1 MTYLKSNDL
10 FKLSAPE
17 SLFQRIPRPIVIA
30 DHLMTPDNL
39 GAMIRLADN
48 IGASE
53 MCFLGKE
60 DEHRMGRVRRAAAS
74 SRDNIKWYFC
84 EETDLR
90 KIVPEGKTIVA
101 IETADNATCIYD
113 TQLPENVAF
122 IVGSESHGLSNEL
135 LAQCDMVVYI
145 PVPGPTRSLNVSHA
159 AAVALFEWQRQMLKK
174 CGMMKCEAFDVVNA
188 ECRMAQSDAGL
199 RPHSAFNI
207 QHSAFSIQ
215 HSSLKKYKHLFFDLD
230 RTLWDFD
237 AAAEVAFERIY
248 DKYDLKSLGIP
259 NAHEFHEVYHPLNEQ
274 LWVLYR
280 ADQITKDDLNRT
292 RFLKPLEHYGIHD
305 IELADHLS
313 EDYVY
318 WSPRIVRLVPGT
330 MELLDYLKPK
340 YHLHLITNGFQ
351 EVQHTKLSGS
361 GLEPYFETLTVSE
374 EVGVKKP
381 NPEIF
386 YYALRK
392 AHATAEES
400 LVIGDEMAVDI
411 DGARA
416 AGIDQ
421 VFFNPSG
428 ESVEGERTYE
438 VRNLLEIKSII

>member
-10 FKLSAPE
+10 FEKLYPE
-17 SLFQRIPRPIVIA
+17 NLYQGVPRPILIA
-30 DHLMTPDNL
+30 DHLMTPDNI

-48 IGASE
+48 IGATE
-53 MCFLGKE
+53 ICILGKE
-60 DEHRMGRVRRAAAS
+60 EEHRLGKVRRAAAS
-74 SRDNIKWYFC
+74 SRDNIRWFFS
-84 EETDLR
+84 EETDLH
-90 KIVPEGKTIVA
+90 KIVPEGKKIVA

-113 TQLPENVAF
+113 TPLPKDVAF
-122 IVGSESHGLSNEL
+122 IVGSERHGISNAILS
-135 LAQCDMVVYI
+135 QCDMVVYI

-159 AAVALFEWQRQMLKK
+159 AAVALFEWQRQMK
-174 CGMMKCEAFDVVNA
+174 CGMLND
-188 ECRMAQSDAGL
+188 ECRIGAKPSIAS
-199 RPHSAFNI
+199 RHSAFRI
-207 QHSAFSIQ
+207 PHSE
-215 HSSLKKYKHLFFDLD
+215 LKKYKHIFFDLD

-248 DKYDLKSLGIP
+248 EKYNLKSYGIP
-259 NAHEFHEVYHPLNEQ
+259 NAHEFHEVYHPLNER
-274 LWVLYR
+274 LWELYR
-280 ADQITKDDLNRT
+280 ADKITKDYLNRT
-292 RFLKPLEHYGIHD
+292 RFVLPLEHYGIHD
-305 IELADHLS
+305 TTLADHLS

-330 MELLDYLKPK
+330 MDLLDYLKPK

-386 YYALRK
+386 IYALQK
-392 AHATAEES
+392 AHASIEES
-400 LVIGDEMAVDI
+400 LMIGDEMAVDI

-416 AGIDQ
+416 AGMDQ
-421 VFFNPSG
+421 LFFNPNK
-428 ESVEGERTYE
+428 ENVEGGRTFE
-438 VRNLLEIKSII
+438 VHRLIEIKDIL

>member
-10 FKLSAPE
+10 FADLAPE
-17 SLFQRIPRPIVIA
+17 SLFDRVPHPMVIA
-30 DHLMTPDNL
+30 DHLMTPDNI

-53 MCFLGKE
+53 VCFLGKE
-60 DEHRMGRVRRAAAS
+60 DEHRLGKVRRAAAS
-74 SRDNIKWYFC
+74 SRDNIRWYFS

-90 KIVPEGKTIVA
+90 KIVPEGKKIVA
-101 IETADNATCIYD
+101 IETSDNATCIYD
-113 TQLPENVAF
+113 TELPEDVAF
-122 IVGSESHGLSNEL
+122 IVGSERNGLSDEL

-159 AAVALFEWQRQMLKK
+159 ASVALFEWQRQMLT
-174 CGMMKCEAFDVVNA
+174 
-188 ECRMAQSDAGL
+188 
-199 RPHSAFNI
+199 HSA
-207 QHSAFSIQ
+207 
-215 HSSLKKYKHLFFDLD
+215 LKKYKHIFFDLD

-248 DKYDLKSLGIP
+248 EQYNLNSLGIP
-259 NAHEFHEVYHPLNEQ
+259 SAHEFHEVYHPLNER
-274 LWVLYR
+274 LWELYR
-280 ADQITKDDLNRT
+280 EDKITKADLNRT

-305 IELADHLS
+305 VKLADHLS

-330 MELLDYLKPK
+330 MELLEYLKPK
-340 YHLHLITNGFQ
+340 YHLHLITNGFE
-351 EVQHTKLSGS
+351 EVQDTKLTLSGMK
-361 GLEPYFETLTVSE
+361 PYFETLTVSE

-386 YYALRK
+386 QYALNK

-400 LVIGDEMAVDI
+400 LMIGDEMAVDI

-416 AGIDQ
+416 AGIDT
-421 VFFNPSG
+421 VLFNPKG
-428 ESVEGERTYE
+428 EKIEGERTFE
-438 VRNLLEIKSII
+438 VKDLREIKQIL

>member
-10 FKLSAPE
+10 FAEIAPE
-17 SLFQRIPRPIVIA
+17 NLFERIPHPIVIA
-30 DHLMTPDNL
+30 DHLMTPDNI

-53 MCFLGKE
+53 ICFLGKE
-60 DEHRMGRVRRAAAS
+60 DEHRLGKVRRAAAS
-74 SRDNIKWYFC
+74 SRDNIRWYFS
-84 EETDLR
+84 EESDLH
-90 KIVPEGKTIVA
+90 KIVPEGKKIVA
-101 IETADNATCIYD
+101 IETSDNATCIYD
-113 TQLPENVAF
+113 TQLPEDVAF
-122 IVGSESHGLSNEL
+122 IVGSERNGLSDEL

-159 AAVALFEWQRQMLKK
+159 AAVVLFEWQRQMK
-174 CGMMKCEAFDVVNA
+174 CRIMNA
-188 ECRMAQSDAGL
+188 ECRMSAKPSGASGHSAF
-199 RPHSAFNI
+199 RIPHSA
-207 QHSAFSIQ
+207 
-215 HSSLKKYKHLFFDLD
+215 LKYK
-230 RTLWDFD
+230 
-237 AAAEVAFERIY
+237 VAFERIY
-248 DKYDLKSLGIP
+248 EKYSLKSMGIP
-259 NAHEFHEVYHPLNEQ
+259 SAHEFHKVYHPLNER
-274 LWVLYR
+274 LWELYR
-280 ADQITKDDLNRT
+280 EDKITKADLNRT

-400 LVIGDEMAVDI
+400 IVIGDEMAVDI
-411 DGARA
+411 DGAKA

-421 VFFNPSG
+421 IFFNPKG
-428 ESVEGERTYE
+428 EKVKGERTYE
-438 VRNLLEIKSII
+438 VKSLLEIKQLL

>member
-1 MTYLKSNDL
+1 MAYLKSNDL
-10 FKLSAPE
+10 FGKLNPE
-17 SLFQRIPRPIVIA
+17 TLFEQVPRPIIIA
-30 DHLMTPDNL
+30 DHLMTPDNM
-39 GAMIRLADN
+39 GALIRLADN

-53 MCFLGKE
+53 ICFLGKE
-60 DEHRMGRVRRAAAS
+60 DEHRLGKVRRAAAS
-74 SRDNIKWYFC
+74 SRDNIRWYFS
-84 EETDLR
+84 EESNLR
-90 KIVPEGKTIVA
+90 NLVPKDKSIVA

-113 TQLPENVAF
+113 TQLPEDVAF
-122 IVGSESHGLSNEL
+122 IVGSESHGLSEEL

-159 AAVALFEWQRQMLKK
+159 AAVALFEWQRQMRNAE
-174 CGMMKCEAFDVVNA
+174 CGIKNA
-188 ECRMAQSDAGL
+188 ECRMAQGDAGL
-199 RPHSAFNI
+199 RPHSAFHI
-207 QHSAFSIQ
+207 QHSA
-215 HSSLKKYKHLFFDLD
+215 LKYKHLFFDLD

-248 DKYDLKSLGIP
+248 EKYNLKAFGIP

-280 ADQITKDDLNRT
+280 ADQITKDELNRT

-386 YYALRK
+386 LYALRK
-392 AHATAEES
+392 AQATAEES

-421 VFFNPSG
+421 IFFNPKG
-428 ESVEGERTYE
+428 ENVEGERTFE
-438 VRNLLEIKSII
+438 VRSLMEITRIL

>member
-1 MTYLKSNDL
+1 MSYLKSNDL
-10 FKLSAPE
+10 FEKLNPE
-17 SLFQRIPRPIVIA
+17 SLYRRVPRPILIA

-48 IGASE
+48 IGATE
-53 MCFLGKE
+53 VCFLGKE
-60 DEHRMGRVRRAAAS
+60 EEHRLGKVRRAAAS
-74 SRDNIKWYFC
+74 SRDNIRWYFS
-84 EETDLR
+84 EESDLR
-90 KIVPEGKTIVA
+90 KIVPAGKQIVA

-122 IVGSESHGLSNEL
+122 VVGSESYGLNEDL
-135 LAQCDMVVYI
+135 LAQCDQVVYI

-159 AAVALFEWQRQMLKK
+159 AAVALFEWQRQMREKVEPK
-174 CGMMKCEAFDVVNA
+174 
-188 ECRMAQSDAGL
+188 Q
-199 RPHSAFNI
+199 
-207 QHSAFSIQ
+207 
-215 HSSLKKYKHLFFDLD
+215 YKHVFFDLD

-237 AAAEVAFERIY
+237 ASAEVAFERIY
-248 DKYDLKSLGIP
+248 EKYDLKSLGIP
-259 NAHEFHEVYHPLNEQ
+259 SAHEFHEVYHPLNEQ

-280 ADQITKDDLNRT
+280 SDQITKDELNRI

-305 IELADHLS
+305 VDLADHLS

-386 YYALRK
+386 RYALKK
-392 AHATAEES
+392 AGANAEES

-421 VFFNPSG
+421 ILFNPSG
-428 ESVEGERTYE
+428 EVVEGERTFE
-438 VRNLLEIKSII
+438 VKSLLEIMGIL

>member
-10 FKLSAPE
+10 FKQNAPE

-74 SRDNIKWYFC
+74 SRDNIKWYFS

-113 TQLPENVAF
+113 TPLPENVAF
-122 IVGSESHGLSNEL
+122 IVGSESHGIREDILT
-135 LAQCDMVVYI
+135 QCDTVVYI

-159 AAVALFEWQRQMLKK
+159 AAVALFEWQRQMLRRRETSRRETQDRLSNDPRHTVP
-174 CGMMKCEAFDVVNA
+174 CPASN
-188 ECRMAQSDAGL
+188 
-199 RPHSAFNI
+199 
-207 QHSAFSIQ
+207 
-215 HSSLKKYKHLFFDLD
+215 YKHIFFDLD

-248 DKYDLKSLGIP
+248 EKYHLKSLGIP
-259 NAHEFHEVYHPLNEQ
+259 SAHEFHEVYHPLNEQ

-280 ADQITKDDLNRT
+280 ADQITKDELNRT

-351 EVQHTKLSGS
+351 EVQHTKLGGS

-386 YYALRK
+386 LYALNK
-392 AHATAEES
+392 AHAKAEES

-421 VFFNPSG
+421 IFFNPSG
-428 ESVEGERTYE
+428 IEVEGERTFE
-438 VRNLLEIKSII
+438 VKSLVEIMQLI

>member
-1 MTYLKSNDL
+1 MAYLKSNDL
-10 FKLSAPE
+10 FAGLTPE
-17 SLFQRIPRPIVIA
+17 HLFERVPHPMVIA
-30 DHLMTPDNL
+30 DHLMTPDNI

-48 IGASE
+48 IGATE
-53 MCFLGKE
+53 VCFLGKE
-60 DEHRMGRVRRAAAS
+60 DEHRLGKVRRAAAS
-74 SRDNIKWYFC
+74 SRDNIRWYFS

-90 KIVPEGKTIVA
+90 KIIPNGKKIVA
-101 IETADNATCIYD
+101 IETSDNATCIYD
-113 TQLPENVAF
+113 TELPENVAF
-122 IVGSESHGLSNEL
+122 IVDSERNGLSDEL

-159 AAVALFEWQRQMLKK
+159 AAVVLFEWQRQMLSKTRSYT
-174 CGMMKCEAFDVVNA
+174 ET
-188 ECRMAQSDAGL
+188 SL
-199 RPHSAFNI
+199 RAKTRNLQNDEETLSCIGDGGCTSAMTTI
-207 QHSAFSIQ
+207 EKSKITT
-215 HSSLKKYKHLFFDLD
+215 KYKHIFFDLD

-248 DKYDLKSLGIP
+248 EKYNLKSLGIP
-259 NAHEFHEVYHPLNEQ
+259 CAHEFHEVYHPLNEQ
-274 LWVLYR
+274 LWELYR
-280 ADQITKDDLNRT
+280 EDKITKADLNRT

-305 IELADHLS
+305 VELADHLS

-386 YYALRK
+386 HYALRK
-392 AHATAEES
+392 ANATTEES
-400 LVIGDEMAVDI
+400 IVIGDEMAVDI

-421 VFFNPSG
+421 IFFNPSG
-428 ESVEGERTYE
+428 KEVEGERTFE
-438 VRNLLEIKSII
+438 VKDLREIKEIL

>member
-10 FKLSAPE
+10 FAEIAPE
-17 SLFQRIPRPIVIA
+17 DLFERIPHPVVIA
-30 DHLMTPDNL
+30 DHLMTPDNI

-53 MCFLGKE
+53 ICFLGKE
-60 DEHRMGRVRRAAAS
+60 DEHRLGKVRRAAAS
-74 SRDNIKWYFC
+74 SRDNIRWYFS
-84 EETDLR
+84 EESNLR
-90 KIVPEGKTIVA
+90 KIVPEGKKIVA
-101 IETADNATCIYD
+101 IETSDNATCIYD
-113 TQLPENVAF
+113 TELPEDVAF
-122 IVGSESHGLSNEL
+122 IVGSERNGLSDEL

-159 AAVALFEWQRQMLKK
+159 AAVALFEWQRQMLGKTHSNTK
-174 CGMMKCEAFDVVNA
+174 TSLRA
-188 ECRMAQSDAGL
+188 ETRNLQKTEE
-199 RPHSAFNI
+199 
-207 QHSAFSIQ
+207 
-215 HSSLKKYKHLFFDLD
+215 SSLCIGDGGCASAMTAIKKSKPIKYKHIFFDLD

-248 DKYDLKSLGIP
+248 EQYNLKSLGIP
-259 NAHEFHEVYHPLNEQ
+259 SAHEFHMVYHPLNEH
-274 LWVLYR
+274 LWELYR
-280 ADQITKDDLNRT
+280 EDKITKDYLNRT
-292 RFLKPLEHYGIHD
+292 RFVLPLEHYGIHD
-305 IELADHLS
+305 TTLADHLS

-361 GLEPYFETLTVSE
+361 GLESYFETLTVSE

-386 YYALRK
+386 IYALNK

-400 LVIGDEMAVDI
+400 IVIGDEMAVDI
-411 DGARA
+411 DGART

-421 VFFNPSG
+421 IFFNPSG
-428 ESVEGERTYE
+428 KEEEGSRTFE
-438 VRNLLEIKSII
+438 VRSLTEIMEIL

>member
-10 FKLSAPE
+10 FGKLAPE
-17 SLFQRIPRPIVIA
+17 KLFEQVPHPILIA
-30 DHLMTPDNL
+30 DHLLTPDNI

-53 MCFLGKE
+53 ICFLGNE
-60 DEHRMGRVRRAAAS
+60 DEHRLGKVRRAAAS
-74 SRDNIKWYFC
+74 SRDNIRWYFS
-84 EETDLR
+84 EETDLH

-101 IETADNATCIYD
+101 IETADNATCIYE

-122 IVGSESHGLSNEL
+122 IVGSESHGLSDEL
-135 LAQCDMVVYI
+135 LSQCDMVVYI

-159 AAVALFEWQRQMLKK
+159 AAVALFEWLRQMISNVGVSTSSTTK
-174 CGMMKCEAFDVVNA
+174 GT
-188 ECRMAQSDAGL
+188 QSLSKG
-199 RPHSAFNI
+199 PS
-207 QHSAFSIQ
+207 Q
-215 HSSLKKYKHLFFDLD
+215 KYKHIFFDLD

-248 DKYDLKSLGIP
+248 EKYNLKSLGIP
-259 NAHEFHEVYHPLNEQ
+259 SAHEFHEVYHPLNEQ
-274 LWVLYR
+274 LWMLYR
-280 ADQITKDDLNRT
+280 EDKITKDYLNRT
-292 RFLKPLEHYGIHD
+292 RFMQPLAHYGVHD
-305 IELADHLS
+305 TALADHLS

-386 YYALRK
+386 LYALRK
-392 AHATAEES
+392 ANASPADS
-400 LVIGDEMAVDI
+400 LMIGDEMAVDI

-421 VFFNPSG
+421 IFYNAG
-428 ESVEGERTYE
+428 GKTVEGERTFE
-438 VRNLLEIKSII
+438 VKSLKEIIGIL

>member
-10 FKLSAPE
+10 FWKLAPE
-17 SLFQRIPRPIVIA
+17 KLFEQVPHPILIA
-30 DHLMTPDNL
+30 DHLLTPDNI

-53 MCFLGKE
+53 ICFLGNE
-60 DEHRMGRVRRAAAS
+60 DEHRLGKVRRAAAS
-74 SRDNIKWYFC
+74 SRDNIRWYFS
-84 EETDLR
+84 EETDLH

-101 IETADNATCIYD
+101 IETTDNATCIYE

-122 IVGSESHGLSNEL
+122 IVGSESHGLSDEL
-135 LAQCDMVVYI
+135 LSQCDMAVYI

-159 AAVALFEWQRQMLKK
+159 AAVALFEWQRQMISNV
-174 CGMMKCEAFDVVNA
+174 GV
-188 ECRMAQSDAGL
+188 ST
-199 RPHSAFNI
+199 
-207 QHSAFSIQ
+207 
-215 HSSLKKYKHLFFDLD
+215 SSTTKGTPILSKGPSQKYKHIFFDLD

-248 DKYDLKSLGIP
+248 EKYNLKSLGIP
-259 NAHEFHEVYHPLNEQ
+259 SAHEFHEVYHPLNEQ
-274 LWVLYR
+274 LWMLYR
-280 ADQITKDDLNRT
+280 EDKITKDYLNRT
-292 RFLKPLEHYGIHD
+292 RFMQPLAHYGIHD
-305 IELADHLS
+305 TALADYLS

-386 YYALRK
+386 LYALRK
-392 AHATAEES
+392 ANASPAES
-400 LVIGDEMAVDI
+400 LMIGDEMAVDI

-421 VFFNPSG
+421 IFYNASG
-428 ESVEGERTYE
+428 KTVEGERTFE
-438 VRNLLEIKSII
+438 VKSLKEITGIL

>member
-10 FKLSAPE
+10 FADLAPE
-17 SLFQRIPRPIVIA
+17 SLFELVPHPMVIA
-30 DHLMTPDNL
+30 DHLMTPDNI

-53 MCFLGKE
+53 VCFLGKE
-60 DEHRMGRVRRAAAS
+60 DEHRLGKVRRAAAS
-74 SRDNIKWYFC
+74 SRDNIRWYFS

-90 KIVPEGKTIVA
+90 KIVPEGKKIVA
-101 IETADNATCIYD
+101 IETSDNATCIYD
-113 TQLPENVAF
+113 TELPEDVAF
-122 IVGSESHGLSNEL
+122 IVGSERNGLSDEL

-159 AAVALFEWQRQMLKK
+159 ASVALFEWQRQMLT
-174 CGMMKCEAFDVVNA
+174 
-188 ECRMAQSDAGL
+188 
-199 RPHSAFNI
+199 HSA
-207 QHSAFSIQ
+207 
-215 HSSLKKYKHLFFDLD
+215 LKKYKHIFFDLD

-248 DKYDLKSLGIP
+248 EQYNLKSLGIP
-259 NAHEFHEVYHPLNEQ
+259 SAHEFHEVYHPLNER
-274 LWVLYR
+274 LWELYR
-280 ADQITKDDLNRT
+280 EDKITKADLNRT

-305 IELADHLS
+305 VELADHLS

-330 MELLDYLKPK
+330 MELLEYLKPK
-340 YHLHLITNGFQ
+340 YHLHLITNGFE
-351 EVQHTKLSGS
+351 EVQDTKLTLSGMK
-361 GLEPYFETLTVSE
+361 PYFETLTVSE

-386 YYALRK
+386 QYALRK

-400 LVIGDEMAVDI
+400 LMIGDEMDVDI

-416 AGIDQ
+416 AGIDT
-421 VFFNPSG
+421 VLFNPRG
-428 ESVEGERTYE
+428 EKIEGERTFE
-438 VRNLLEIKSII
+438 VRNLLEIKQIL

>member
-1 MTYLKSNDL
+1 MAYLKSNDL
-10 FKLSAPE
+10 FDKLNPE
-17 SLFQRIPRPIVIA
+17 TLYERVPRPIIIA
-30 DHLMTPDNL
+30 DHLLTPDNI
-39 GAMIRLADN
+39 GALIRLADN
-48 IGASE
+48 IGANE
-53 MCFLGKE
+53 VCFLGKE
-60 DEHRMGRVRRAAAS
+60 EEHRLGKIRRAAAS
-74 SRDNIKWYFC
+74 SRDNIRWYFS
-84 EETDLR
+84 EENDLR
-90 KIVPEGKTIVA
+90 KIVSKSKNIVA
-101 IETADNATCIYD
+101 IETADNARCIYD
-113 TQLPENVAF
+113 TQLPEDVAF
-122 IVGSESHGLSNEL
+122 IVGSESHGLSEEM

-159 AAVALFEWQRQMLKK
+159 AAVALFEWQRQMRNKE
-174 CGMMKCEAFDVVNA
+174 CRTMNA
-188 ECRMAQSDAGL
+188 ECRMKTSSASI
-199 RPHSAFNI
+199 HSAFCI
-207 QHSAFSIQ
+207 QHSE
-215 HSSLKKYKHLFFDLD
+215 LKYKHIFFDLD

-259 NAHEFHEVYHPLNEQ
+259 SAHEFHEVYHPLNER
-274 LWVLYR
+274 LWELYR
-280 ADQITKDDLNRT
+280 EDKITKADLIRT

-386 YYALRK
+386 FYALRK
-392 AHATAEES
+392 AQATAEVS

-421 VFFNPSG
+421 AFFNPSG
-428 ESVEGERTYE
+428 IEVEGERTFE
-438 VRNLLEIKSII
+438 VKRLVELIGIL

>member
-10 FKLSAPE
+10 FGQLTPE
-17 SLFQRIPRPIVIA
+17 TLYRRLPRPIVIA
-30 DHLMTPDNL
+30 DHLLTPDNM
-39 GAMIRLADN
+39 GALIRLADN
-48 IGASE
+48 IGATE
-53 MCFLGKE
+53 VCFLGKE
-60 DEHRMGRVRRAAAS
+60 DEHRLGKVRRAAAS
-74 SRDNIKWYFC
+74 SRDNIRWYFS

-90 KIVPEGKTIVA
+90 KIVPEGKKIVA

-113 TQLPENVAF
+113 TPLPEDVAF
-122 IVGSESHGLSNEL
+122 VVGSESHGLNEDL
-135 LAQCDMVVYI
+135 LAQCDTVVYI

-159 AAVALFEWQRQMLKK
+159 AAVALFEWQRQMRSRTRDHET
-174 CGMMKCEAFDVVNA
+174 CDT
-188 ECRMAQSDAGL
+188 
-199 RPHSAFNI
+199 RPDIPYPVAPRFVS
-207 QHSAFSIQ
+207 
-215 HSSLKKYKHLFFDLD
+215 KKYKHIFFDLD

-248 DKYDLKSLGIP
+248 EKYNLKKLGIP
-259 NAHEFHEVYHPLNEQ
+259 NAHEFHEVYHPLNER
-274 LWVLYR
+274 LWELYR
-280 ADQITKDDLNRT
+280 ADKITKDYLNRT
-292 RFLKPLEHYGIHD
+292 RFVLPLEHYGIHD
-305 IELADHLS
+305 TDLADHLS

-330 MELLDYLKPK
+330 KELLEYLRPK

-400 LVIGDEMAVDI
+400 LMIGDEMAVDI

-421 VFFNPSG
+421 LFFNPNK
-428 ESVEGERTYE
+428 EPVEGGRTYE
-438 VRNLLEIKSII
+438 VHELLQVMELV

>member
-1 MTYLKSNDL
+1 MTSRKLPVMTYLKSNDL
-10 FKLSAPE
+10 FADLAPE
-17 SLFQRIPRPIVIA
+17 SLFELVPHPMVIA
-30 DHLMTPDNL
+30 DHLMTPDNI

-53 MCFLGKE
+53 VCFLGKE
-60 DEHRMGRVRRAAAS
+60 DEHRLGKVRRAAAS
-74 SRDNIKWYFC
+74 SRDNIRWFFS

-90 KIVPEGKTIVA
+90 KIVPEGKKIVA
-101 IETADNATCIYD
+101 IETSDNATCIYD
-113 TQLPENVAF
+113 TELPEDVAF
-122 IVGSESHGLSNEL
+122 IVGSERNGLSDEL

-159 AAVALFEWQRQMLKK
+159 ASVALFEWQRQMLT
-174 CGMMKCEAFDVVNA
+174 
-188 ECRMAQSDAGL
+188 
-199 RPHSAFNI
+199 HSA
-207 QHSAFSIQ
+207 
-215 HSSLKKYKHLFFDLD
+215 LKKYKHIFFDLD

-248 DKYDLKSLGIP
+248 EQYNLKSLGIP
-259 NAHEFHEVYHPLNEQ
+259 SAHEFHEVYHPLNEL
-274 LWVLYR
+274 LWELYR
-280 ADQITKDDLNRT
+280 EDKITKADLNRT

-305 IELADHLS
+305 VELADHLS

-330 MELLDYLKPK
+330 MELLEYLKPK
-340 YHLHLITNGFQ
+340 YHLHLITNGFE
-351 EVQHTKLSGS
+351 EVQDTKLTLSGMK
-361 GLEPYFETLTVSE
+361 PYFETLTVSE

-386 YYALRK
+386 QYALNK

-400 LVIGDEMAVDI
+400 LMIGDEMAVDI

-416 AGIDQ
+416 AGIDT
-421 VFFNPSG
+421 VLFNPKA
-428 ESVEGERTYE
+428 EKIEGERTFE
-438 VRNLLEIKSII
+438 VRNLLEIKQIL

>member
-10 FKLSAPE
+10 FAEIAPE
-17 SLFQRIPRPIVIA
+17 NLFERIPHPIVIA
-30 DHLMTPDNL
+30 DHLMTPDNI

-53 MCFLGKE
+53 ICFLGKE
-60 DEHRMGRVRRAAAS
+60 DEHRLGKVRRAAAS
-74 SRDNIKWYFC
+74 SRDNSRWYFS
-84 EETDLR
+84 EESDLR
-90 KIVPEGKTIVA
+90 KIVPEGKKIIA
-101 IETADNATCIYD
+101 IETSDNATCIYD
-113 TQLPENVAF
+113 TQLPEDVAF
-122 IVGSESHGLSNEL
+122 IVGSERNGLSDEL

-159 AAVALFEWQRQMLKK
+159 AAVALFEWQRQMK
-174 CGMMKCEAFDVVNA
+174 CGMMNA
-188 ECRMAQSDAGL
+188 ECRMSQSDAGL
-199 RPHSAFNI
+199 CP
-207 QHSAFSIQ
+207 HSAFSIP
-215 HSSLKKYKHLFFDLD
+215 HSALKYKHVFFDLD

-248 DKYDLKSLGIP
+248 EKYNLKSLGIP
-259 NAHEFHEVYHPLNEQ
+259 SAHEFHEVYHPLNER
-274 LWVLYR
+274 LWELYR
-280 ADQITKDDLNRT
+280 EDKITKADLNRT

-318 WSPRIVRLVPGT
+318 WSPRIIRLVPGT

-386 YYALRK
+386 HYALRK

-400 LVIGDEMAVDI
+400 IVIGDEMAVDI
-411 DGARA
+411 DGAKA

-421 VFFNPSG
+421 IFFNAKG
-428 ESVEGERTYE
+428 EKVEGERTHE
-438 VRNLLEIKSII
+438 VKSLLEIKQLL